1 MSTACRSSRSRRPLC
16 FQLGT
21 VTPFLGFWVRLCVQ
35 RSQHPRENRSEEE
48 RTGVPCRAPKSAVPG
63 LLHFQKTIFSTLEN
77 DPLFASSREGDLP
90 REKYQELSFLRLKR
104 VLEYEFLSMAQMLES
119 PIKALVLLNCLGM
132 YDWSLATK
140 MFLHL
145 AVSGWSGTG
154 AQRLLPR
161 SPRCSQ
167 AAPGQ
172 GWRGEG
178 CQAQSSV
185 WWRLV
190 FACF

>member
-1 MSTACRSSRSRRPLC
+1 M
-16 FQLGT
+16 
-21 VTPFLGFWVRLCVQ
+21 
-35 RSQHPRENRSEEE
+35 
-48 RTGVPCRAPKSAVPG
+48 
-63 LLHFQKTIFSTLEN
+63 EN

-154 AQRLLPR
+154 RN
-161 SPRCSQ
+161 
-167 AAPGQ
+167 
-172 GWRGEG
+172 
-178 CQAQSSV
+178 
-185 WWRLV
+185 
-190 FACF
+190 ACFHVLPDAPRPPRARAGEAKGAKLRARFGGG

>member
-1 MSTACRSSRSRRPLC
+1 M
-16 FQLGT
+16 
-21 VTPFLGFWVRLCVQ
+21 
-35 RSQHPRENRSEEE
+35 
-48 RTGVPCRAPKSAVPG
+48 
-63 LLHFQKTIFSTLEN
+63 EN

-178 CQAQSSV
+178 CQAQSAV